1 MFVGR
6 LERLARDK
14 RSSLLGKFENCVRKK
29 FYNIGLRENLLDSV
43 SHIGPLTTNPLEAR
57 GMVNR
62 VSVDPQE
69 IVEKKLDRKRK
80 RTRDKRRRKNNAAST
95 GSAGN
100 NR

>member
-1 MFVGR
+1 
-6 LERLARDK
+6 
-14 RSSLLGKFENCVRKK
+14 
-29 FYNIGLRENLLDSV
+29 
-43 SHIGPLTTNPLEAR
+43 
-57 GMVNR
+57 MVNR

-80 RTRDKRRRKNNAAST
+80 RTRDKRRRKNNSAST

>member
-6 LERLARDK
+6 LERLAGDK
-14 RSSLLGKFENCVRKK
+14 RPSLSRKFVNYGRKK
-29 FYNIGLRENLLDSV
+29 FYNIGSRENLLDSV

>member
-1 MFVGR
+1 VGR
-6 LERLARDK
+6 LERLAVDK
-14 RSSLLGKFENCVRKK
+14 RSSLLRKLVSYGRQK
-29 FYNIGLRENLLDSV
+29 FYNIGSRENLLDSV